1 MQKLYSLFNC
11 VSQKTPLMERLV
23 DHSTGAVAKK
33 SQNVLYTKTVVL
45 LKNSDCQR
53 RDGRVYM
60 PTTIEMAKIKKPN
73 TGQYKTNVQF
83 STGMSEEMV
92 RQKLQEAFPTFDLN
106 GR

>member
-1 MQKLYSLFNC
+1 MDL
-11 VSQKTPLMERLV
+11 
-23 DHSTGAVAKK
+23 STGAEAKK
-33 SQNVLYTKTVVL
+33 SQNGFYTKRVVL

-53 RDGRVYM
+53 SGGRVYM
-60 PTTIEMAKIKKPN
+60 PTTIDMAKIKKPN